1 MKSADQLELEAAKI
15 PSDDKIGFQTKFNEF
30 VNNTENIKFVTKC
43 IKLEPTAEI
52 VKRSV
57 GKEKVDTF

>member
-30 VNNTENIKFVTKC
+30 VNNTENIKFVTKF